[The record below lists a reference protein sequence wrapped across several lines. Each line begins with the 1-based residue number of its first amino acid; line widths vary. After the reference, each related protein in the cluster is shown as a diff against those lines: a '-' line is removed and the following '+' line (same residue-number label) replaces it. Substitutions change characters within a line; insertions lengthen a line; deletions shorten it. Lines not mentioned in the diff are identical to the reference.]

1 MFDSTFIF
9 FMIDW
14 IFKIILFI
22 INIFY
27 DLTSFLPKQELN
39 TLNLGGFFHL
49 IVFLFI
55 LFTFCFRI
63 NFRYKICFL
72 SSYYFLAWFGVY
84 LYSLST

>member
-9 FMIDW
+9 FIIDS
-14 IFKIILFI
+14 IFRIILFI
-22 INIFY
+22 IIIFY

-39 TLNLGGFFHL
+39 TIKLGGSFHL
-49 IVFLFI
+49 ILFLLI

-63 NFRYKICFL
+63 NFRFKICFL